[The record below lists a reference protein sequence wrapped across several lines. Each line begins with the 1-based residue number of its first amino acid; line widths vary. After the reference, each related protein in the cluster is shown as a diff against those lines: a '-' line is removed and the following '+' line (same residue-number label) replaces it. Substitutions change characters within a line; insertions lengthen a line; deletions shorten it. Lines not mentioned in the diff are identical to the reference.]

1 MVKIGL
7 ISDIHSNLAALE
19 AVLNDMPKVDR
30 VICAGDLVGYGAEPN
45 EVVELVRSK
54 GIQVVMG
61 NHDYAVMTKDVS
73 DLKSVAAEAALW
85 TSRKLS
91 PENIH
96 YLSTLPTQLRLKVGK
111 SRLYVVHGSPRDN
124 LGEYIFPDISNQE
137 LSQLIG
143 ELEEDII
150 ILGHTHRPMKRMI
163 LGKLVVNPGGVG
175 QPRDRNPKAGYAVL
189 AIDGDVDA
197 EIKRVE
203 YDIESTAKKIMAAG
217 LPEELADR
225 LFFGW

>member
-45 EVVELVRSK
+45 EVVELVRSR
-54 GIQVVMG
+54 GIQASMG
-61 NHDYAVMTKDVS
+61 NHDYAVVTKDFS

-85 TSRKLS
+85 TSRQLS
-91 PENIH
+91 PENLQ
-96 YLSTLPTQLRLKVGK
+96 YLSTLPTQLRLKLGK
-111 SRLYVVHGSPRDN
+111 SRLYVVHGSPRDH

-137 LSQLIG
+137 LSQLVG
-143 ELEEDII
+143 GLEEDTI

-175 QPRDRNPKAGYAVL
+175 QPRDRNPKPSYAVL
-189 AIDGDVDA
+189 AIDGDVDV